1 MELEV
6 KKNNK
11 TNEQLLNEITLLK
24 AKITQ
29 LEKSEAERKRAEEK
43 FRIIFESAPDAYYL
57 SDLKGKFI
65 DGNKA
70 AERITGYRKEELIG
84 KSFLK
89 LNMLHKN
96 QFPRAATLLA
106 KNALGKPTGPDELTL
121 IRKDHSKIE
130 VEIATYPV
138 KIEGKTLVLGIARDI
153 TERKLAEKKLIETNE
168 KLKTSIDNMPNAY
181 ILCDTETLVLE
192 WNRAAEKI
200 FGYSK
205 EEMLGKNLIEF
216 IVPEKV
222 RHLVRE
228 AINKLKLGEV
238 SDYSEKD
245 NNIRKDGK
253 LISCQWFN
261 TPLADENGKV
271 FGILLIAQDVTK
283 QLQAEDKIRESQQ
296 RLSSHLQNTPLGAIF
311 WDVNMKVTDWNKSAE
326 RIFGYSKEEAV
337 GKHANELIIPK
348 EIRDRMGDVFN
359 QLLTKTGGKKNTN
372 ENTTKEGKRILC
384 DWYNVGLTDS
394 NGKVSGVASLVDDI
408 TEKRDI
414 KENLQSQRDFN
425 ETLIQTT
432 SAFFVAIKGNGR
444 VLMMNDT
451 MLKALGYSK
460 QEVLGKDYLTTFVP
474 ESDREMLSKTFEK
487 LISLPQ
493 PTLNENYILAKDGHK
508 LLVEWHGASII
519 KDKKFDYFIGLGIDI
534 TERKQI
540 EEKIEDYINRLKK
553 AQDIASLGF
562 LDWDLKTDNI
572 FLSDEAYKIYGLS
585 PKDVEKTPQLIS
597 KCVHPDDLELVQ
609 KNLELTKKGFQK
621 YDIDHRIIR
630 PDGEIIWVNAQA
642 ELTYDYENNPTTLL
656 GTILDI
662 TERKKAEE
670 KLKESESKYRTLFE
684 NNLAGVYLS
693 TIAGKI
699 LDCND
704 AFVRI
709 LGYSSKEDVLKTDAN
724 NFHKNK
730 KERKIF
736 IQNLKTKKELLNFE
750 SKAKKKDGSL
760 IYTIENVQLIGENIL
775 QGTIVE
781 ITELKR
787 TEEALKTTIEFNESL
802 IDTIPFG
809 LDIVDMEGNI
819 LFMNDVLKDA
829 VGQENPKGKCWEFY
843 KDDKKQCTECPL
855 KDEME
860 LGEIRISETNNVFGG
875 REYEVTHT
883 VMNYKN
889 QKAMLEIFRDI
900 TEAKRAEKEI
910 LKLSRGV
917 EQSPAMVVITDL
929 DGNIEFVNPKVTEVT
944 GYSPKELIG
953 KNSSTFQS
961 SKTPKK
967 TYKELWDTILKGDTW
982 EGELLNKRK
991 TGEEYW
997 ESERISP
1004 IFNDKGETINYIAI
1018 REDITESIQARNDLL
1033 EAKEKAEEANRIKS
1047 IFLANMSHELR
1058 TPMVGIIGFTEI
1070 LEDEIEKPELKEY
1083 ATFIHEGANR
1093 LMESLNLILN
1103 LTKIEAEKLNIE
1115 LSKIDVIKNIK
1126 KNISTFDKMAANKN
1140 IYLKFESDIEQFETE
1155 TDERMFD
1162 QIICNLVNNA
1172 VKYTEVGG
1180 VTVSVDK
1187 VKNNS
1192 YLKIK
1197 VKDTGIGIPE
1207 DKQDIIWEEFRQ
1219 VSEGDSRT
1227 FEGTGL
1233 GLTITNNFVNQ
1244 LGGEIKLKS
1253 ELGEG
1258 STFTVLLPIRE
1269 KSTSTKTKGP
1279 PIDKTTDR
1287 LKTKDTQ
1294 EELKTLL
1301 YVDDDKISREVVKR
1315 FLRGAYKLDLAPN
1328 GKEGLKK
1335 AKKKKY
1341 DGMLMDINLKSKMD
1355 GRKAAEKIKEMEGYK
1370 DVPIIAITAY
1380 AMVGDRE
1387 KYLQA
1392 GFTDYISKPFFKNDL
1407 IELLDK
1413 TIK

>member
-130 VEIATYPV
+130 VEITTYPV
-138 KIEGKTLVLGIARDI
+138 KIEGKTLVLGIAKDITERKHAEESLRNSESLLRKSQKVANLGSYILDIPSGIWKSSLIMDDVFGIDKKYNKDVSGWLQIIHPEDRTMMQDYLASNVLTNHEPFNKEYRIKRINDKQERWVQGLGELEFNDDGNPIKMIGTIQDITERKQAEEELKESEERFKRLFNDLGDAVFVCKVGGTEHGKIMEVNPAAVKQTGYTYNKLLGMNISKDLAIPGSGELSLTEWDEMLINGKPVTTNEKKRRKDGSEYWDNVLVTFIDFKGTKACLSVNRDI
-153 TERKLAEKKLIETNE
+153 TERKLAEE
-168 KLKTSIDNMPNAY
+168 
-181 ILCDTETLVLE
+181 
-192 WNRAAEKI
+192 
-200 FGYSK
+200 
-205 EEMLGKNLIEF
+205 
-216 IVPEKV
+216 
-222 RHLVRE
+222 
-228 AINKLKLGEV
+228 
-238 SDYSEKD
+238 
-245 NNIRKDGK
+245 
-253 LISCQWFN
+253 
-261 TPLADENGKV
+261 
-271 FGILLIAQDVTK
+271 
-283 QLQAEDKIRESQQ
+283 
-296 RLSSHLQNTPLGAIF
+296 
-311 WDVNMKVTDWNKSAE
+311 
-326 RIFGYSKEEAV
+326 
-337 GKHANELIIPK
+337 
-348 EIRDRMGDVFN
+348 
-359 QLLTKTGGKKNTN
+359 
-372 ENTTKEGKRILC
+372 
-384 DWYNVGLTDS
+384 
-394 NGKVSGVASLVDDI
+394 
-408 TEKRDI
+408 
-414 KENLQSQRDFN
+414 
-425 ETLIQTT
+425 
-432 SAFFVAIKGNGR
+432 
-444 VLMMNDT
+444 
-451 MLKALGYSK
+451 
-460 QEVLGKDYLTTFVP
+460 
-474 ESDREMLSKTFEK
+474 
-487 LISLPQ
+487 
-493 PTLNENYILAKDGHK
+493 
-508 LLVEWHGASII
+508 
-519 KDKKFDYFIGLGIDI
+519 
-534 TERKQI
+534 
-540 EEKIEDYINRLKK
+540 
-553 AQDIASLGF
+553 
-562 LDWDLKTDNI
+562 
-572 FLSDEAYKIYGLS
+572 
-585 PKDVEKTPQLIS
+585 
-597 KCVHPDDLELVQ
+597 
-609 KNLELTKKGFQK
+609 
-621 YDIDHRIIR
+621 
-630 PDGEIIWVNAQA
+630 
-642 ELTYDYENNPTTLL
+642 
-656 GTILDI
+656 
-662 TERKKAEE
+662 
-670 KLKESESKYRTLFE
+670 
-684 NNLAGVYLS
+684 
-693 TIAGKI
+693 
-699 LDCND
+699 
-704 AFVRI
+704 
-709 LGYSSKEDVLKTDAN
+709 
-724 NFHKNK
+724 
-730 KERKIF
+730 
-736 IQNLKTKKELLNFE
+736 
-750 SKAKKKDGSL
+750 
-760 IYTIENVQLIGENIL
+760 
-775 QGTIVE
+775 
-781 ITELKR
+781 
-787 TEEALKTTIEFNESL
+787 
-802 IDTIPFG
+802 
-809 LDIVDMEGNI
+809 
-819 LFMNDVLKDA
+819 
-829 VGQENPKGKCWEFY
+829 
-843 KDDKKQCTECPL
+843 
-855 KDEME
+855 
-860 LGEIRISETNNVFGG
+860 
-875 REYEVTHT
+875 
-883 VMNYKN
+883 
-889 QKAMLEIFRDI
+889 
-900 TEAKRAEKEI
+900 EI

-929 DGNIEFVNPKVTEVT
+929 DGNIEFINPKVTEVT
-944 GYSPKELIG
+944 GYTKEELLGRNTSI
-953 KNSSTFQS
+953 FQS
-961 SKTPKK
+961 GRTPKK
-967 TYKELWDTILKGDTW
+967 TYEELWNTILNGKTW
-982 EGELLNKRK
+982 EGNILNKRK
-991 TGEEYW
+991 NGEEYW

-1004 IFNDKGETINYIAI
+1004 ILNDKGEVINYIGI
-1018 REDITESIQARNDLL
+1018 REDITESIKARNDLL

-1070 LEDEIEKPELKEY
+1070 LEEECEKPELKEY
-1083 ATFIHEGANR
+1083 VTFIHEGANR
-1093 LMESLNLILN
+1093 LMETLNLILN

-1115 LSKIDVIKNIK
+1115 QSKIDVIKNIK

-1162 QIICNLVNNA
+1162 QIIRNLVNNT
-1172 VKYTEVGG
+1172 VKFTEVGG

-1207 DKQDIIWEEFRQ
+1207 DKQDIIWVEFRQ

-1287 LKTKDTQ
+1287 PKTKDTQ
-1294 EELKTLL
+1294 EELKHLL
-1301 YVDDDKISREVVKR
+1301 FVDDDKISREVVKR
-1315 FLRGAYKLDLAPN
+1315 FLRGAYKIDLALN

-1341 DGMLMDINLKSKMD
+1341 DGILMDINLKSKMD